1 VPAFGEADPNARNL
15 TAVNPNGCDLD
26 DADPNG
32 CTIRVVDEDEE
43 EEDEIPLIRKNSRH
57 YVASGES
64 RVFLLQLYLPSSIC
78 KNYLWRTLIRLLKT
92 WYQKICCP
100 SQQMVA

>member
-64 RVFLLQLYLPSSIC
+64 RVFLL
-78 KNYLWRTLIRLLKT
+78 
-92 WYQKICCP
+92 
-100 SQQMVA
+100 